1 MNVSIEYCQVWN
13 YKPKAVS
20 LAEELQKARNDIDI
34 EFIESS
40 GGAFEIVKD
49 GKLIYSKLRQG
60 SFPDPGDIL
69 DMLD

>member
-1 MNVSIEYCQVWN
+1 M
-13 YKPKAVS
+13 
-20 LAEELQKARNDIDI
+20 AEELQKVRNEIEI

-40 GGAFEIVKD
+40 GGAFEIMKD

-69 DMLD
+69 ERLG